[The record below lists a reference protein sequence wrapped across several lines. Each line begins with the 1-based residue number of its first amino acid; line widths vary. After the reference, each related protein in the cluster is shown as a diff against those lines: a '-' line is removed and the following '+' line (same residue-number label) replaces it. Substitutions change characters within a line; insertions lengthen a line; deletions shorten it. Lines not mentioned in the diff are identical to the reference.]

1 MRPVVLRDDEP
12 PDDAVVVI
20 RGGEMVSESVRRSA
34 ERNHQEFG
42 FFGISVYL
50 AEGVMVEVLCAT
62 VSRLTRYAK
71 VRLSTAGRL
80 LSRGFA
86 LLPTLERPHFDV
98 MLPDLAG
105 PTLSR
110 LNECFDPPLPNPG
123 RP

>member
-20 RGGEMVSESVRRSA
+20 RGGEMVSEFVRRSA

-42 FFGISVYL
+42 FFGVSVYL
-50 AEGVMVEVLCAT
+50 AEGVTVEVLCAT
-62 VSRLTRYAK
+62 VSQLTRYAK

-80 LSRGFA
+80 RSRGFELA
-86 LLPTLERPHFDV
+86 PTLERPHFDV
-98 MLPDLAG
+98 MLPDLSDA
-105 PTLSR
+105 TLSR
-110 LNECFDPPLPNPG
+110 LNECFDRPVPNPG